1 MPNSFITVT
10 EPLPCHVND
19 VFLLLYVSLPEDP
32 TGEYVADWIDKN
44 YHLRGAVE
52 RGIILS
58 SLDGSKYNF
67 RTQFNISGYVID
79 GQIDLSTN
87 YLSNGSLYV
96 VVPAWGRV
104 DLMEDI
110 HGNLGSSITGQFS
123 RGDDINGSFTLWL
136 NQRQLMFEY
145 SFDVKFIGKHG
156 TKMTLLTLPQLPS
169 SPSLEITPVAP
180 TDLSFVRHKNEYKL
194 FDKFLEDHLDET
206 TKNIVIASYLPNVG
220 AVAPSSTYTFNVSF
234 LTSMEME
241 GAIDTV
247 DLNIKGTLYVL
258 IPFWGR
264 VKAASFSGNLK
275 DGINQ
280 KVDSLI
286 AKGTFSL
293 KLSGRDLRIHEELD
307 SKLAGYGM
315 DEAKLF
321 TLPCTNTF
329 STRPVKRQ
337 LTRFFPAMP

>member
-1 MPNSFITVT
+1 MS
-10 EPLPCHVND
+10 L
-19 VFLLLYVSLPEDP
+19 SLPEDP
-32 TGEYVADWIDKN
+32 SVEYVTDWIDKN
-44 YHLRGAVE
+44 YIPRGAGE
-52 RGIILS
+52 DGIILS

-67 RTQFNISGYVID
+67 RTQFNISGYVLD

-110 HGNLGSSITGQFS
+110 HGNLGGSITCEFS
-123 RGDDINGSFTLWL
+123 RGDNIKGNFTISL
-136 NQRQLMFEY
+136 NQRQLVLEY
-145 SFDVKFIGKHG
+145 SFDIKFTDKYE
-156 TKMTLLTLPQLPS
+156 TKMTLLTLPQLAS
-169 SPSLEITPVAP
+169 SPSLEITPAAP
-180 TDLSFVRHKNEYKL
+180 TNLSLDTHTDEHKL
-194 FDKFLEDHLDET
+194 FDKFLEDHFDET
-206 TKNIVIASYLPNVG
+206 TKNIVIASYLPNIG

-234 LTSMEME
+234 LNHFEVQRVFLYDSICALTPVKME

-247 DLNIKGTLYVL
+247 DLNTKGTLYVR

-264 VKAASFSGNLK
+264 VKATSFSGNLK

-280 KVDSLI
+280 KVDSFI

-293 KLSGRDLRIHEELD
+293 KLSGRELRIHEELD
-307 SKLAGYGM
+307 VTLAGEGA

-321 TLPCTNTF
+321 TLPYVSF
-329 STRPVKRQ
+329 YI
-337 LTRFFPAMP
+337 